1 MNAEKYANCKFA
13 FSLLLVILI
22 LAVTGCGSGI
32 TEIPATPSGTFA
44 QPTAPPTK
52 PPTDT
57 PIPTLSPTAAPTST
71 AASHSIPAEPAD
83 VIFHNG
89 RIITMDEGMPLAEA
103 IAFRSSLIQVVGTD
117 EEILALQG
125 PETKM
130 IDLQGRTI
138 MPGFVDPH
146 THILNDAEAHL
157 GLNLGEAQDLALR
170 NGITTLAD
178 MYVDEGILKGLRS
191 LESAGNL
198 RVRTSVYLVAT
209 NNCGE
214 PLGDW
219 YTAYPP
225 TDEFGGMLRIGG
237 VKLFLDGGTCGPAA
251 VSEVLKTSE
260 GKGTLFLSD
269 EKLAE
274 IVRRADG
281 AGYQIA
287 IHALGDRAV
296 DQAIDALDAVIDSPG
311 NPERHRVE
319 HALFMVDGQFSRFS
333 EMGVNPV
340 IFGNWQT
347 CSEDG
352 TGYTENWK
360 RNIRRWRELVDA
372 NPGLV
377 IAAKTDYP
385 WLGPP
390 SPLLELYSLTTLREA
405 AGDGSICEPAEWLA
419 DRTLTITEALPM
431 LTINAAYLLFME
443 DEVGSLESDKLADL
457 IVLSGNPL
465 DNPDGI
471 KDLSVLVTVVGGK
484 TAYCAA
490 GQQALC
496 P

>member
-1 MNAEKYANCKFA
+1 MHRQRRFVVVLLAMCLGASGCAFTTEQTVAPTVSASAAEPV
-13 FSLLLVILI
+13 LVPTT
-22 LAVTGCGSGI
+22 A
-32 TEIPATPSGTFA
+32 
-44 QPTAPPTK
+44 PTAPVTPH
-52 PPTDT
+52 
-57 PIPTLSPTAAPTST
+57 PIPV
-71 AASHSIPAEPAD
+71 EPAD
-83 VIFHNG
+83 VIFHHG
-89 RIITMDEGMPLAEA
+89 TIITVDEDLPRAEA
-103 IAFRSSLIQVVGTD
+103 IALRNGLIQAVGTD
-117 EEILALQG
+117 EEILALQEPG
-125 PETKM
+125 TQV
-130 IDLQGRTI
+130 IDLQGRTL

-157 GLNLGEAQDLALR
+157 GLNLDEAQDLALK

-178 MYVDEGILKGLRS
+178 MYVDEGILTGLRS
-191 LESAGNL
+191 LESAGDL
-198 RVRTSVYLVAT
+198 RVRTSAYLVAT

-225 TDEFGGMLRIGG
+225 TDAFGEMLRIGG

-251 VSEVLKTSE
+251 VSEVLRQDE
-260 GKGTLFLSD
+260 GLGTLFLSH
-269 EKLAE
+269 ERLAE
-274 IVRRADG
+274 IIGKADS

-296 DQAIDALDAVIDSPG
+296 DQAIDALNAAIDSPG
-311 NPERHRVE
+311 NPERHRIE

-333 EMGVNPV
+333 EMGINPV
-340 IFGNWQT
+340 IFGYWPT

-360 RNIRRWRELVDA
+360 HNLRRWRELVDA

-377 IAAKTDYP
+377 IAAKTDTP

-390 SPLLELYSLTTLREA
+390 SPLLELYSLTTLREVA
-405 AGDGSICEPAEWLA
+405 EDGSICEPADWLA
-419 DRTLTITEALPM
+419 DRTLTINEALPM
-431 LTINAAYLLFME
+431 LTIDAAYVLFRE
-443 DEVGSLESDKLADL
+443 DEVGSLEPGKLADL

-484 TAYCAA
+484 TEYCAA
-490 GQQALC
+490 GQEVLC